1 MTPSAQLAYNPKDFA
16 SPITDAFVKSYAD
29 GTLVLDCPRITL
41 RQNLVEEP
49 RLIQGRG
56 MILLENGSEFR
67 LRMYADDDT
76 KASTAHPF
84 EQILASANWKSGEI
98 IPASEYY
105 ELEATDL
112 SGFNWSCKKL
122 DISVHST
129 GHGVLVT
136 GRLYDAL
143 MHRSTGATATLPP
156 HLSMFFFEDLPV
168 PLNQLVLTERRA
180 GERKLGTNL
189 SAEFAKFEAGQFK
202 FELQKTEAAKGSTIL
217 RASASEGQFPIG
229 VETRIEES
237 LRYVTF
243 SPVQWCIVDKLH
255 GGVREVTVVPPP
267 QPRGTVLDE
276 PLDHKR
282 PDCAVDYWRLFSAYF
297 LYTLEYSDPTSFHPL
312 SAQLFHVISSGT
324 RQLDLL
330 GLLVSVAV
338 EGVLNVAYK
347 ELAKPTENFCQTL
360 DKVSKVID
368 RLKCADSTLGRR
380 LQGVIP
386 PMKSARPKDKFKVLV
401 EHGVVTRE
409 MVKAWEKLRNTTAHA
424 SIRMDPTVSQTLL
437 NQCHTVYTMLNRL
450 IFQSIG
456 YSGRYQDFSVLG
468 WPIEEFNVK
477 VLE

>member
-1 MTPSAQLAYNPKDFA
+1 MTPSVHPTYNPKDFT
-16 SPITDAFVKSYAD
+16 SPVTDAFVKSYAD

-56 MILLENGSEFR
+56 MIWLENGSEFR

-84 EQILASANWKSGEI
+84 EKILASANWKSGEI
-98 IPASEYY
+98 IPPSEYY

-112 SGFNWSCKKL
+112 FGFNWSCKKL
-122 DISVHST
+122 DISVHSA
-129 GHGVLVT
+129 GHGVVVT

-156 HLSMFFFEDLPV
+156 LLSMFFFEDLPV
-168 PLNQLVLTERRA
+168 ALNQLVLTERRA
-180 GERKLGTNL
+180 GERNLGTNL
-189 SAEFAKFEAGQFK
+189 SAEFAKFEAGQFT
-202 FELQKTEAAKGSTIL
+202 FELQKTEASKGSTIL
-217 RASASEGQFPIG
+217 RAYGSEGEFPMGIE
-229 VETRIEES
+229 VRIEES

-243 SPVQWCIVDKLH
+243 SPVQWCIVDKRH

-267 QPRGTVLDE
+267 KQRGTVLDE
-276 PLDHKR
+276 PLNHQR

-297 LYTLEYSDPTSFHPL
+297 QYTLECSDPTSFHPL
-312 SAQLFHVISSGT
+312 SARLFHVISSGT

-330 GLLVSVAV
+330 GLLISVAV

-347 ELAKPTENFCQTL
+347 ELAKPTDNFCQSL
-360 DKVSKVID
+360 DKVSKVIG
-368 RLKCADSTLGRR
+368 RLRCADSTLAKR
-380 LQGVIP
+380 LHGVIP
-386 PMKSARPKDKFKVLV
+386 PMKSARPKDKFKMLV
-401 EHGVVTRE
+401 EHGVVTGE

-424 SIRMDPTVSQTLL
+424 SIRVDPTVSQTLL

-450 IFQSIG
+450 IFQTIG

-468 WPIEEFNVK
+468 WPIEQFTVK